1 MNSRLIAIG
10 AVVLFLAG
18 FIFLRGP
25 TPHIAIKAEALTSV
39 GSIAIT
45 NTMITSWV
53 IVVLIAIGVFV
64 ATRKWTL
71 IPSGIQNFVEAA
83 MEAFYT
89 LVTNIAGD
97 ENGRRFFPVVATIFF
112 FIVIS
117 NWLSLTPVF
126 NVFGWVGHEDSP
138 ATQIE

>member
-10 AVVLFLAG
+10 ATVLFLVG

-25 TPHIAIKAEALTSV
+25 TPHIAIKAEALTRV

-53 IVVLIAIGVFV
+53 IVVLIAAGVLA

-83 MEAFYT
+83 MEGFYT
-89 LVTNIAGD
+89 LVTNI
-97 ENGRRFFPVVATIFF
+97 
-112 FIVIS
+112 
-117 NWLSLTPVF
+117 
-126 NVFGWVGHEDSP
+126 SP
-138 ATQIE
+138 ARRTGAVSSRWWPRSSSSL